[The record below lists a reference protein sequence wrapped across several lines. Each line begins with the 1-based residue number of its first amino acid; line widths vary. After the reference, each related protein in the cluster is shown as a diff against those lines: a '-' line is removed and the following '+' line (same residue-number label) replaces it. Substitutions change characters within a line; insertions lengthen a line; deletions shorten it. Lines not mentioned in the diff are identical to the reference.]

1 MSLRAAAPIWFFCS
15 TLLAASVLA
24 REVRADDVII
34 KHAGHHPTYSV
45 ELEPHAAL
53 GFFVPSAGSGFGIG
67 GRATIPIVQNGF
79 VRTINNSVGIG
90 FGIDW
95 VHYSGCFFVRDAF
108 GNCAALNRIWL
119 PVVMQWNFFLSTHW
133 SVFAEP
139 GLAFAYSDWGSGC
152 VVEDNAGRVFAC
164 GSAPNRVDF
173 EPVII
178 FVGGQ
183 YHFSEQASLTMR
195 IGWPYASIGVSF
207 FP

>member
-1 MSLRAAAPIWFFCS
+1 MPPCVASTFWSFC
-15 TLLAASVLA
+15 LIFLAASLVGRQA
-24 REVRADDVII
+24 RADDVII
-34 KHAGHHPTYSV
+34 KQAGRHHTYSV
-45 ELEPHAAL
+45 ELEPHAAV
-53 GFFVPSAGSGFGIG
+53 GFFVPAAGNGFGIG

-95 VHYSGCFFVRDAF
+95 VHYNGCFFVRNSF
-108 GNCAALNRIWL
+108 GDCAALNRIWL
-119 PVVMQWNFFLSTHW
+119 PVVMQWNFYLSNHW

-139 GLAFAYSDWGSGC
+139 GLAFAYSDWGDGC
-152 VVEDNAGRVFAC
+152 VTDNAGRVFVC
-164 GSAPNRVDF
+164 GPSPNRIDF

-178 FVGGQ
+178 FVGGR
-183 YHFSEQASLTMR
+183 YHFSDGASLTMR